1 MVARAMPHETPVR
14 LKSEIPPIPSS
25 WDDLLEGIET
35 ADQWRERQ
43 ATLKVRFLEMIRDEA
58 KPARVPL
65 ELRIEEERVV
75 DDSYR
80 LRWISYQVEAD
91 ERASAAVGIPLHSAE
106 PTPGVVALHGT
117 RPQGAREAAGLEG
130 SAERAHIDH
139 LCRRG
144 FTVIAPE
151 HFVSGRRLPE
161 RAFDT
166 AGFYERHPDWSAVG
180 KFTHEHAIATDVLAS
195 LPGVDASRLGV
206 IGHSL
211 GGQGAYFLAA
221 YDERLKAAVC
231 NCSAGTFRHNPGAE
245 HWARESW
252 YVYFRHLRESLV
264 RGEAPPMDMHE
275 IIALIA
281 PRAYLDVF
289 AWNDPQG
296 HTPTQKQRVLLMLKH
311 TELYDLLG
319 ESQNFGFFLHGRGHT
334 IPAESRALIY
344 EFLEVHL
351 GRGRSA

>member
-1 MVARAMPHETPVR
+1 MPHQTLAR
-14 LKSEIPPIPSS
+14 LKSEVPPISSS
-25 WDDLLEGIET
+25 WDDLLDGIKT

-43 ATLKVRFLEMIRDEA
+43 AMLKVRFLDLLRDEA

-65 ELRIEEERVV
+65 NLRIDEERVV
-75 DDSYR
+75 DDCYL
-80 LRWISYQVEAD
+80 LRWISYDVETD
-91 ERASAAVGIPLHSAE
+91 ERATAALGIPLHRTS
-106 PTPGVVALHGT
+106 PMPGVVALHGT
-117 RPQGAREAAGLEG
+117 RPQGARELAGLEG
-130 SAERAHIDH
+130 NSERAQIDH

-144 FTVIAPE
+144 FAVIAPE
-151 HFVSGRRLPE
+151 HFVSGRRQPPK
-161 RAFDT
+161 AYDT
-166 AGFYERHPDWSAVG
+166 AGFYERHPDWSAAG
-180 KFTHEHAIATDVLAS
+180 KFTFEHAIATDVLAS

-221 YDERLKAAVC
+221 YDERLKAAVS

-252 YVYFRHLRESLV
+252 YVYFRHLRESLL
-264 RGEAPPMDMHE
+264 RGEAPPIDMHE

-296 HTPTQKQRVLLMLKH
+296 HMPTQKQRVLMMLKL

-319 ESQNFGFFLHGRGHT
+319 ESQNFGFFMHGRGHT

-351 GRGRSA
+351 HRDLPS